1 MKKILIFLTLALLV
15 SFCSSKKETGLTEVM
30 DSKPNPQSV
39 RVAWIM
45 GDAFILRL
53 DKEIKPELGMELTER
68 DEILTKKSGSIE
80 IMISDKGAI
89 KVSKNTRISISSILL
104 SEGKGE
110 TNVHVNY
117 GKIVTVLKKEKK
129 DESFNITTP
138 TAIAGVRGT
147 TFLTIVEAPEKEIL
161 KNEKNPCGKKGCD
174 TKFAVIEGSISVKKS
189 NEKEELIL
197 DRNTEITVSKEKKL
211 TNQMI
216 KTLNKES
223 LNDLKS
229 MIVFHKNSLMGF
241 SKLVEELKE
250 GSEELR
256 KLESSGSV
264 EEAMQKLSKKES
276 SNSSDEIRKTAEKI
290 DEGKYIKKDIDKD
303 RLKLDSNKT
312 Y

>member
-189 NEKEELIL
+189 NEKE
-197 DRNTEITVSKEKKL
+197 KKL